1 MITEQ
6 WQKAIDDLLDGKLS
20 ADEAKALREEAAQ
33 DAHLAK
39 AIIDAYQIQNELESL
54 GMEQAPESLQKRLRA
69 IPSTHRKGRSPQMR
83 WAGALAAS
91 AATLLLVVGINQ
103 DLKKPSDVEI
113 AQARAELAV
122 AFGYLNTIGHKAGL
136 EIKQEIGDTMQDAL
150 MTGIREG
157 VSNKQETS

>member
-6 WQKAIDDLLDGKLS
+6 WQKAINDLLDGNLS
-20 ADEAKALREEAAQ
+20 AEEAKALQQEAAQ
-33 DAHLAK
+33 NADLAR

-69 IPSTHRKGRSPQMR
+69 IPSEHRKGRRPALR

-91 AATLLLVVGINQ
+91 AATVLLVIGISQ
-103 DLKKPSDVEI
+103 DLKKPSEAEV
-113 AQARAELAV
+113 AQARAELEI

-136 EIKQEIGDTMQDAL
+136 EMKREISDTMQDAL
-150 MTGIREG
+150 FTGIREG